1 MKVGVSWRG
10 VSVGE
15 GSAGEGGQ
23 WGRGVSGAGLGGRGR
38 GASMIWIDR
47 QNKEKKVDRSVKG
60 IIDREIS

>member
-23 WGRGVSGAGLGGRGR
+23 WSGIRGEGGGGGAGIQKSIKRFEPKFLLF
-38 GASMIWIDR
+38 WI
-47 QNKEKKVDRSVKG
+47 KT
-60 IIDREIS
+60 